1 MPLDRPSALLID
13 SIRSGEATTAPARRT
28 PFGGRAAAT
37 QRALVSM
44 QSTHVALL
52 VPVRRRR
59 AAASRP
65 TRHRAMPRASR
76 IRPLVS
82 RRSRRLDV
90 RARSSSISEAAAYW
104 QPSWCQR
111 DVAFARGLEAAV
123 SDRAARERR
132 VIPARCLLARDTQLF
147 RQPFSGG
154 TSPRGLS
161 PWRTAS
167 RVLGM
172 RSAPGRLV

>member
-28 PFGGRAAAT
+28 PFGGRAAAR

-44 QSTHVALL
+44 QSSHVAL
-52 VPVRRRR
+52 PVRRRR

-65 TRHRAMPRASR
+65 TRPRAMPRASR

-82 RRSRRLDV
+82 RRSRSLDV

-111 DVAFARGLEAAV
+111 GVAFARGLEAAV

-147 RQPFSGG
+147 RRPFSGG